1 MMRSVTDAVAVILL
15 PFICFRV
22 TTGECPQ
29 MKDIPVM
36 FDTTRFTCMKHWYDT
51 GSDLSVNACNGKN
64 ESRSEEKYWAKLL

>member
-1 MMRSVTDAVAVILL
+1 
-15 PFICFRV
+15 
-22 TTGECPQ
+22 

-64 ESRSEEKYWAKLL
+64 ESRSEEKYWAKLP